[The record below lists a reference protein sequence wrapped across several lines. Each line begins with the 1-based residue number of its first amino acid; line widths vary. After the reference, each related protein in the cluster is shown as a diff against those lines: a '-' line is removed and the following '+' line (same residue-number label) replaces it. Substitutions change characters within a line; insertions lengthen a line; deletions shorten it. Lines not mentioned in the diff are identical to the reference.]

1 MPVAG
6 GVVTVPEGP
15 RLDPPPPGTVEA
27 LGDAFDVVRAFGL
40 LVAHA
45 GVERGLVGP
54 REVSILWERHL
65 LNSAAMAPLLPGGG
79 RVVDVGSG
87 AGFPGVVLAAVRP
100 DLEVML
106 LEPME
111 RRVVWLGEVVKA
123 LGLANVTVVRGRAED
138 QHGVLRAAAVTARAV
153 AALDKLAGWTLPLLE
168 QGGVLLAL
176 KGSRA
181 SSELEA
187 ARPVLADLGG
197 DAGEVLEVT
206 CPPGGP
212 TTAVVR
218 VVRTAPP
225 VPRKAPG
232 TDGRRSPGRRRP
244 APPRRRARDGGA
256 QGLRGYGGPGGTA
269 RPGPGA

>member
-1 MPVAG
+1 M
-6 GVVTVPEGP
+6 TVPGGP
-15 RLDPPPPGTVEA
+15 GLDPPPPGTVEA
-27 LGDAFDVVRAFGL
+27 LGDAFDVVRAFGRM
-40 LVAHA
+40 VAHA

-54 REVSILWERHL
+54 REVPILWERHL
-65 LNSAAMAPLLPGGG
+65 LNSAAVAPLLPTGGL
-79 RVVDVGSG
+79 VVDVGSG

-111 RRVVWLGEVVKA
+111 RRVAWLDEVVRA

-181 SSELEA
+181 SAELEV
-187 ARPVLADLGG
+187 ARPVLASLGG

-225 VPRKAPG
+225 VPPTGPG
-232 TDGRRSPGRRRP
+232 TDGRRSPADRRRP
-244 APPRRRARDGGA
+244 SPYRRKARGGGTPGA
-256 QGLRGYGGPGGTA
+256 GGHAGPGVA
-269 RPGPGA
+269 AKPGLDA